1 VFGGDDDE
9 DGFFFFFG
17 FRNLKKLSGELAKE
31 GRNKIRFFKKP
42 FGLDLAGHGHYCTVI
57 MILQYLFN

>member
-31 GRNKIRFFKKP
+31 GTKFVSSKNRLVWIS
-42 FGLDLAGHGHYCTVI
+42 LDMDTV
-57 MILQYLFN
+57 Q